1 VDLAASYRACA
12 HVTRREARNFYYA
25 FLSLPRRRRLAIYA
39 LYAFCRA
46 SDDVVDAGEPSGSP
60 ESIAAGSR
68 DAAAQPGRLESTG
81 TNQTE
86 RKRQGLAA
94 LRGRLARAAAG
105 DPDDGPDIALAD
117 AIERFGV
124 DPADLGDVLT
134 GMEIDL
140 DLARVETF
148 DALQTYC
155 YHAASAVGLA
165 TLPILN
171 DGVPP
176 TDAMRAAAID
186 LGIGMQLVNIL
197 RDVAEDLER
206 GRVYLPRDEMTTAG
220 VDEAALRAGA
230 MTDAVRG
237 FLAGQADRA
246 DEYLDRGRRLFPLL
260 PRSGRRCPW
269 LLATIYGRILGRI
282 RAAGYDVFRERVSL
296 SKREKLGLLASS
308 FRQ

>member
-46 SDDVVDAGEPSGSP
+46 SDDVVDADEP
-60 ESIAAGSR
+60 AGSSEPM
-68 DAAAQPGRLESTG
+68 ALGGTG
-81 TNQTE
+81 TNRTE
-86 RKRQGLAA
+86 RKRAGLAA
-94 LRGRLARAAAG
+94 LRERLTRAAAG

-124 DPADLGDVLT
+124 DPADLDDVLI

-148 DALQTYC
+148 DELRTYC

-197 RDVAEDLER
+197 RDVAEDLDR
-206 GRVYLPRDEMTTAG
+206 GRVYLPRDEMTVAG
-220 VDEAALRAGA
+220 VDEAALRVGKL
-230 MTDAVRG
+230 TDSVSH
-237 FLAGQADRA
+237 FLADQADRA
-246 DEYLDRGRRLFPLL
+246 DEYLARGRRLFPLL

-269 LLATIYGRILGRI
+269 LLAALYGRILGRI
-282 RAAGYDVFRERVSL
+282 RAGGYDVFRERISL
-296 SKREKLGLLASS
+296 PKREKLGLLASS
-308 FRQ
+308 FWQ